1 MKAVMSSYRQF
12 LVMIWSD
19 FMLVICL
26 FAPLM
31 MGCLFRF
38 IIPILEKILDESY
51 GFSHLF
57 TPYYILFDLIL
68 LAMTPLMICF
78 AGIMVVL
85 EELDNGT
92 TQYLM
97 VTPLGRN
104 GYFLSRI
111 GVSLVFSIVYN
122 VILLFFFQ
130 LSWFPWYEILYC
142 AIFSASFSLLIAMLV
157 ISFAKNKVEGMAL
170 MKLSGLMIL
179 GYFIAFFIKE
189 PIGYTAGIFPT
200 FWIAKFKLEHQ
211 YGYLIPCIVISA
223 VWFGLLAHKF
233 KRRLCS

>member
-1 MKAVMSSYRQF
+1 MKAVMASYRQF
-12 LVMIWSD
+12 LVMLWGD

-31 MGCLFRF
+31 MGCMFRYV
-38 IIPILEKILDESY
+38 IPFLEKILNESY
-51 GFSHLF
+51 GFSPVF
-57 TPYYILFDLIL
+57 TPYYVIFDLML

-92 TQYLM
+92 TQYLL

-122 VILLFFFQ
+122 VILLSFFQ
-130 LSWFPWYEILYC
+130 LSWFPWYEIISCSFL
-142 AIFSASFSLLIAMLV
+142 SAGFSLIIAMLV
-157 ISFAKNKVEGMAL
+157 ISFAKNKVEGMAM

-179 GYFIAFFIKE
+179 GYLIAFFIKE
-189 PIGYTAGIFPT
+189 PIGYVAGILPT

-211 YGYLIPCIVISA
+211 YAYFIPCIIISA
-223 VWFGLLAHKF
+223 VWFVLLAQKL